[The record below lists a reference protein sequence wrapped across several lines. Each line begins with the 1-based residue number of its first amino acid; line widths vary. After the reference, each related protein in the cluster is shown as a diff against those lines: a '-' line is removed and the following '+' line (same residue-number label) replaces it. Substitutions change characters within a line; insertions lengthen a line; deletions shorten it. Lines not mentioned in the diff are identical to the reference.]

1 MELLSPAGNVDKLR
15 YCYTYGADAA
25 YIGLKNFSLRVKADN
40 FYEDEYKKVA
50 QLKELFP
57 GRRLHC
63 ALNIS
68 FHNSEIDRLIEDI
81 PYFKLYPIDAFIV
94 QDLGIVPILQKNF
107 PNADLHLSTQAS
119 CMNREAVKMYK
130 SIGFKRVVM
139 GREASL
145 KEIAEIKD
153 AVPDMEI
160 ECFVHGAMC
169 IAYAGR
175 CLMSAYLNG
184 RSAQEGFCSHT
195 CRWNYKLMAPILGQ
209 ADGGMKTGGGMQTG
223 ASLQTGAVQTTDSAL
238 QTSNTLQTGTASQT
252 ASPHTQDS
260 LPMQKAI
267 ELAQSGKLVLN
278 EEKRPDEY
286 FPVYEGENFTA
297 VLSSKDLCMIDHL
310 ADLKKA
316 GVDSLKIE
324 GRMKSIYYVAMVTR
338 AYRKALDALEG
349 KITEEEAKPFVAEL
363 YKASHRPFT
372 TAFYY
377 NRSDADVTVSGAADS
392 PYLLA
397 GEIKGALT
405 AEESDFVFKKAAQLT
420 KRRQEEREKLCPQA
434 LAALEE
440 RIKNQPDKHL
450 AAVEKKEGFAFY
462 TLAPLNMITRQ
473 TILEVVTP
481 AIVSRKLK
489 AEEFCLVNPN
499 TGEVYNWVCDGH
511 PCAIYTS
518 IPLSQGD
525 LLRALD
531 PGYKEGIFRDNGR

>member
-195 CRWNYKLMAPILGQ
+195 CRWNYKLMAPILGEEN
-209 ADGGMKTGGGMQTG
+209 AGLQTG

-349 KITEEEAKPFVAEL
+349 KITEEDAKPFVAEL

-405 AEESDFVFKKAAQLT
+405 AEESDFVFKKAEQLT

-473 TILEVVTP
+473 TLLEVVTP

>member
-209 ADGGMKTGGGMQTG
+209 TGGGMQTG
-223 ASLQTGAVQTTDSAL
+223 TSLQTGAVQQTDAAL
-238 QTSNTLQTGTASQT
+238 QSGETLQTA
-252 ASPHTQDS
+252 TQDA

-473 TILEVVTP
+473 TLLEVVTP

-511 PCAIYTS
+511 PCAIYTN